1 MLPSTMTRTPTLYQM
16 WHVVL
21 PLKGTPDAKSRLD
34 LPRSTRDRMV
44 HAMAADTLEALLAAA
59 EVQKVSILS
68 RRRDLSLPSTSAA
81 EAEVIVQPRGLG
93 SLDQALAWF
102 ASTHTDGSSGLA
114 VVVADLPALRP
125 ASMTAVLTSAAHHR
139 VAMVTDTEGSG
150 TTVLTAG
157 NAAELPPHF
166 GEASAAAHRAAGAVY
181 VRGTPDV
188 QCDVDTVLDL
198 ARARVLGLGQHTL
211 ALLGELDLAGD
222 AL

>member
-1 MLPSTMTRTPTLYQM
+1 MTRTPTLYQM

-93 SLDQALAWF
+93 F
-102 ASTHTDGSSGLA
+102 ARSGSRLVRVDSTPTG
-114 VVVADLPALRP
+114 
-125 ASMTAVLTSAAHHR
+125 HR
-139 VAMVTDTEGSG
+139 VWRLSW
-150 TTVLTAG
+150 LTF
-157 NAAELPPHF
+157 PH
-166 GEASAAAHRAAGAVY
+166 S
-181 VRGTPDV
+181 
-188 QCDVDTVLDL
+188 DL
-198 ARARVLGLGQHTL
+198 RR
-211 ALLGELDLAGD
+211 
-222 AL
+222 